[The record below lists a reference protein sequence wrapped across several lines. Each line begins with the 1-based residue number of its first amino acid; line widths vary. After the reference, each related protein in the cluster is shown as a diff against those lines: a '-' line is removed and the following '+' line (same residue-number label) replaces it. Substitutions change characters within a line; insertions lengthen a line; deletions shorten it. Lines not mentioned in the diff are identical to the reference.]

1 MAANA
6 NHLTSWS
13 QGFFWCRGLFS
24 GIAVLQPL
32 STSNVWPA
40 RSTNHSTAP
49 SILTPTRDNHDLNYS
64 HQATEAFGYSIFRLK
79 LLGVELTGSANV
91 NTNRIPFVGAWHAAR
106 RRPFR
111 PLPGGA
117 AKTDRFGLGPRPS
130 ADSRTGWIC
139 RRSRRLVR

>member
-24 GIAVLQPL
+24 GIAVLLPL
-32 STSNVWPA
+32 STSTIG
-40 RSTNHSTAP
+40 RHSTNRPTAP

-64 HQATEAFGYSIFRLK
+64 HQATEVFGYSILRLK

-106 RRPFR
+106 RRLFAPYR
-111 PLPGGA
+111 VVPLKPIGSGSA
-117 AKTDRFGLGPRPS
+117 STVSGFSDRVDFPS
-130 ADSRTGWIC
+130 K
-139 RRSRRLVR
+139 